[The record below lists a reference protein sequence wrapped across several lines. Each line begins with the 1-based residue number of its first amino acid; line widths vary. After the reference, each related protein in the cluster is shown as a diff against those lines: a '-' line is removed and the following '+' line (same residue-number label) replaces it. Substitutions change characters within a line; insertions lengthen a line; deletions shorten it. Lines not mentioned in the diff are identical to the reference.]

1 MIAIVLLFWLT
12 RRRCIALSILLENP
26 RYTAQRKMITT
37 HLMTLHVSHSEPSL
51 NQQHPTRGFTRL
63 LCSSGSPSG
72 LFIRWPLDS
81 NVRETWWK
89 NERRSNR
96 RENILSC
103 PTAEKS
109 SRKTS
114 IASTLPQQDKE
125 ETSAERFLEKLGQLL
140 CSSLERQC
148 LSAFGE
154 VCCPSILI
162 RNMSV
167 THWLL
172 VSIAIGIA
180 AAVVPFGD
188 VAERNVSPTKPELKF
203 LTVWIAP
210 QTHHSAM
217 KHLRKIIRETGG
229 PVFPP
234 HVTLLPLLNSTYS
247 DWADIQPILSDI
259 SVAAGGPLDLQF
271 YDMKVK
277 DNFYQSI
284 ILEAVQTEDLMKL
297 GQSVADQLGERYGAK
312 DIPPYYPHT
321 SLFYGTHTPEIVD
334 RVTQMVDDYKL
345 INTTIRFD
353 RMDVWA
359 TPDTIEEWRYLGEF
373 SSLKSVAHDVTG
385 YWKLGEAKLRR
396 VCYRLESLNRSSRIA
411 STSYSCLPSITGAPL
426 QIS

>member
-1 MIAIVLLFWLT
+1 MGV
-12 RRRCIALSILLENP
+12 
-26 RYTAQRKMITT
+26 T
-37 HLMTLHVSHSEPSL
+37 HL
-51 NQQHPTRGFTRL
+51 
-63 LCSSGSPSG
+63 
-72 LFIRWPLDS
+72 
-81 NVRETWWK
+81 
-89 NERRSNR
+89 
-96 RENILSC
+96 
-103 PTAEKS
+103 
-109 SRKTS
+109 
-114 IASTLPQQDKE
+114 
-125 ETSAERFLEKLGQLL
+125 
-140 CSSLERQC
+140 
-148 LSAFGE
+148 
-154 VCCPSILI
+154 
-162 RNMSV
+162 
-167 THWLL
+167 LL
-172 VSIAIGIA
+172 VFIAIGIA
-180 AAVVPFGD
+180 AA
-188 VAERNVSPTKPELKF
+188 ERNVLPTKPELKFLTVWIAPQTHHSAMKHLRKIIRETGGPVFPPHVTLLPLLNSTYSDWADIQPMFRFFRLVAKKDFRIDLSTLPSEVVHKLCRVSIRMVAEWKKSHILYEKLFAAIKNQINDLDEKDRNRQMWLSLISPYEKLKSLRAKGFRPELKF